1 MNILVTGA
9 SGHLGINLVRSL
21 IRKGNRVKALIH
33 RNIRGLEGLDV
44 EKIKGD
50 VLDIDALCKA
60 CNGIDHVY
68 HLAAHISLTTHDR
81 SLCYEI
87 NVKGTGNIITA
98 CKREQVKRLIHFS
111 SIHAFEQEPLDKPV
125 DESRPLVNRH
135 KATHYDRSKAEGEN
149 LVRRATED
157 GLNAVIINPT
167 AIIGPFD
174 YQPSYAGQAIILIA
188 KGNLPV
194 IVEGGFDWVDAR
206 DVAEG
211 AITAAESAPPGSRYL
226 LSGHWVSLK
235 ELAEMVC
242 SITGNRPPVWT
253 CPMPLARAF
262 APLLTLSSYI
272 SGTRPLYTSAS
283 LQAVNS
289 NRNISHY
296 KASTE
301 LKYHPRPIYETLKDT
316 IIWFKENGYL

>member
-9 SGHLGINLVRSL
+9 TGHVGINLVRAL
-21 IRKGNRVKALIH
+21 INKGYRVKVLVH
-33 RNIRGLEGLDV
+33 RSERGLEGLDV
-44 EKIKGD
+44 EKVRGD
-50 VLDIDALCKA
+50 ILDINSLCRA
-60 CNGIDHVY
+60 CTGVDQIY
-68 HLAAHISLTTHDR
+68 HLAAHISLSGR
-81 SLCYEI
+81 NRALCYEI
-87 NVKGTGNIITA
+87 NVKGTSNVITV
-98 CKREQVKRLIHFS
+98 CRRKDIKRLIHFS
-111 SIHAFEQEPLDKPV
+111 SIHSLEQEPLDKPV
-125 DESRPLVNRH
+125 DESRPLINHRR
-135 KATHYDRSKAEGEN
+135 ATDYDRSKSEGEK
-149 LVRRATED
+149 LVRNAIQD

-167 AIIGPFD
+167 AIIGPYD

-188 KGNLPV
+188 KGHLPV

-206 DVAEG
+206 DVSNG

-242 SITGNRPPVWT
+242 SISGSRPPLWV
-253 CPMPLARAF
+253 CPMPVARAC

-272 SGTRPLYTSAS
+272 SGTRPLYTTAS

-289 NRNISHY
+289 NHNISHH

-301 LKYHPRPIYETLKDT
+301 LKYHPRPILQTLKDT
-316 IIWFKENGYL
+316 LRWFRENGYL